1 MKNSMR
7 FIVLSLFVLCFSLSA
22 FAQTSTTG
30 SIEGTVID
38 QAGAAVPGATV
49 IVTSPNLISA
59 QSATTDDSGHFRIL
73 SLPPGRYM
81 VSVEAAAKNFAKF
94 EQKDVEVN
102 LSKTSSLDITLN
114 PTQVGA
120 TVNITD
126 TAGAAVDTTNNTTGT
141 NVSTEQFSNFPTQ
154 RTVQSLYS
162 IAPTVARS
170 GLRDASGRDRD
181 PSVAGSSGPENNYIL
196 DGVNTT
202 DPAFGGSGANLPFE
216 FVQEVEVKTGA
227 YGAEY
232 GRSTGGIFN
241 VITKSGGNEFH
252 GDAFG
257 YFSAKGL
264 VRDTK
269 QFPFVGSAPNG
280 FSELDAG
287 IDVGGPIA
295 KDKLWFFG
303 AFNPQQRKNYFL
315 TQQFHTPVN
324 NKINTPFYSGKLTW
338 AINQKNTFTFSTFG
352 DFTKQEGFLFGGSG
366 FGANPDSFQ
375 GTIETGGHNYIAREN
390 MSIGN
395 NMTAEFAFG
404 LHFQRANTIPLAS
417 QLSVPLVTDNFAV
430 VNSAGAVLT
439 PVNTTS
445 RLSAASN
452 FIAFVDGRGGSLQ
465 RSFIRDGF
473 GLFSEQER
481 NRLEASARL
490 QNIIGPHT
498 LKYGFEYGN
507 NIYKIDTIST
517 GTPNVFPDPNNATA
531 GSGNNDMLG
540 YRTTN
545 NFGTCTVQGTNI
557 ACPAAA
563 LTSRVQ
569 QLINDGRLAGT
580 GLLTTSTATLTA
592 AQLVVNPFLVLSSIR
607 VRDFRLQ
614 APKSNTAMEA
624 FYVQDDWKITK
635 NLQINGGLRWDY
647 QQAYGRDKF
656 SYLKLN
662 NFKDNMAPRF
672 GFIWDFTGKGRG
684 KIFANYAKYIETP
697 LPLDLNVR
705 AGSDTS
711 QVDKN
716 LNVSTLNAPANSYVV
731 ADVGNLGST
740 HTPIDPGLKPQ
751 DVKETTAGIEYE
763 MGGGVTLGF
772 RGIYRAQGQVIEDG
786 SFDDGDTYFLFN
798 PGRRGNGETTEDKA
812 CTGTGGSPSAQ
823 CFGPARR
830 YYRAIELTATK
841 RFTNNY
847 QFIASYVHSSLIG
860 NYEGLFRNDNGQSDP
875 NITSLFDLVS
885 LLNGTYGRLPND
897 RPHQFKFDGSYRT
910 PWKLLIGASFRAQS
924 GIPFNALIPHP
935 VYGNNEGF
943 DVNRGTAIVPSVSAS
958 QPGFPNVVD
967 SIGSNRTP
975 ATYNLDMNAYY
986 PIKFGEK
993 KELRFQADWFNV
1005 FNSQRAIR
1013 LDETLSINSG
1023 IPGVANIPANRF
1035 PNPFFGAGTI
1045 FQFPSSLRLGVKFQF

>member
-1 MKNSMR
+1 MKKGSLSMKNSMR
-7 FIVLSLFVLCFSLSA
+7 FLVLSLFVLCFSLSA
-22 FAQTSTTG
+22 FAQSSTTG

-49 IVTSPNLISA
+49 TVTSPNLISA
-59 QSATTDDSGHFRIL
+59 QTATTDDSGHFRLL
-73 SLPPGRYM
+73 SLPPGRYL
-81 VSVEAAAKNFAKF
+81 VSVEAAGKGFSRF

-102 LSKTSSLDITLN
+102 LSKTSSLDISLT
-114 PTQVGA
+114 PGQVGA

-126 TAGAAVDTTNNTTGT
+126 TAGAAVDTTQNTTGT
-141 NVSTEQFSNFPTQ
+141 NVSSEQFSNFPTQ

-257 YFSAKGL
+257 YFSAKSL
-264 VRDTK
+264 VRETN

-315 TQQFHTPVN
+315 TQQFHTSVN
-324 NKINTPFYSGKLTW
+324 NKINTPFYSGKLTS

-366 FGANPDSFQ
+366 FGANPESFQ

-417 QLSVPLVTDNFAV
+417 QLSVPLVADNFAI

-439 PVNTTS
+439 PVNTTA
-445 RLSAASN
+445 RLSSASN

-465 RSFIRDGF
+465 RNFIRNGF

-481 NRLEASARL
+481 NRIEFSARL
-490 QNIIGPHT
+490 QNIVGPHT
-498 LKYGFEYGN
+498 LKYGFEYGD

-517 GTPNVFPDPNNATA
+517 GTPNVFPDTNGVTG

-545 NFGTCTVQGTNI
+545 NFGACVVQGTNV
-557 ACPAAA
+557 ACPASG
-563 LTSRVQ
+563 LTTRVQ
-569 QLINDGRLAGT
+569 ALITGGFAPAGI
-580 GLLTTSTATLTA
+580 LTTSTVSGLTS
-592 AQLVVNPFLVLSSIR
+592 AQINANPFLVLSSVR

-624 FYVQDDWKITK
+624 FYIQDDWKITK
-635 NLQINGGLRWDY
+635 NFQINGGLRWDY

-662 NFKDNMAPRF
+662 SFKDNMAPRI

-716 LNVSTLNAPANSYVV
+716 LNVSTLNAPANAYVV
-731 ADVGNLGST
+731 TDVGNLGST

-751 DVKETTAGIEYE
+751 YVKETTAGIEYE
-763 MGGGVTLGF
+763 VASNFTLGF
-772 RGIYRAQGQVIEDG
+772 RGIYRAQGNVIEDG

-841 RFTNNY
+841 PLRT
-847 QFIASYVHSSLIG
+847 IISSSL
-860 NYEGLFRNDNGQSDP
+860 LMC
-875 NITSLFDLVS
+875 T
-885 LLNGTYGRLPND
+885 
-897 RPHQFKFDGSYRT
+897 
-910 PWKLLIGASFRAQS
+910 
-924 GIPFNALIPHP
+924 
-935 VYGNNEGF
+935 
-943 DVNRGTAIVPSVSAS
+943 
-958 QPGFPNVVD
+958 
-967 SIGSNRTP
+967 
-975 ATYNLDMNAYY
+975 
-986 PIKFGEK
+986 
-993 KELRFQADWFNV
+993 QA
-1005 FNSQRAIR
+1005 
-1013 LDETLSINSG
+1013 
-1023 IPGVANIPANRF
+1023 
-1035 PNPFFGAGTI
+1035 
-1045 FQFPSSLRLGVKFQF
+1045 